1 MSSMDATATN
11 TFTSQDWLEASK
23 DLKLSAYDPTS
34 QTASCQGVDQSS
46 AIFGTHI
53 REAIEIAKDWAND
66 KT

>member
-1 MSSMDATATN
+1 MYATATN
-11 TFTSQDWLEASK
+11 MFTNQDWLEVSK

-34 QTASCQGVDQSS
+34 QTASCQGVDQRS

-53 REAIEIAKDWAND
+53 REAVEIVKDWVND